1 MFGNGTKEFVPNMFS
16 YKIKKSTLCDYCK
29 EKDAI
34 VDYYLQT
41 PSYYRNC
48 SSGHYFMCS
57 QECYDNY
64 RIHKTCHKCRYGEDL
79 IFIPEQNYSLCDNYP
94 CDISCYDKEVKYK
107 QFCSDNTAICSFCE
121 IRTDPPDKY
130 RSANY
135 KVKRIDEDILLNV
148 CNRCNKI
155 YEDIVMWDYDKLY
168 PIEHCCIFCKTTDGI
183 DSMHTIE
190 RYDETCI
197 FLCDKCHTNYKY
209 LIN

>member
-34 VDYYLQT
+34 VDYYVQT
-41 PSYYRNC
+41 PSYYRNQ

-57 QECYDNY
+57 QECYDNFC
-64 RIHKTCHKCRYGEDL
+64 RHNRCRKCGYDGEL
-79 IFIPEQNYSLCDNYP
+79 IFIPEQNYSLCTSYP
-94 CDISCYDKEVKYK
+94 CDVSCYDKEVKYK

-121 IRTDPPDKY
+121 IKTEPPQKY

-135 KVKRIDEDILLNV
+135 EVKQINEDILLNI

-155 YEDIVMWDYDKLY
+155 YEGIVTWDYDKLY
-168 PIEHCCIFCKTTDGI
+168 PIEYCCVFCKTI
-183 DSMHTIE
+183 DDIKTMHTIE
-190 RYDETCI
+190 RY
-197 FLCDKCHTNYKY
+197 N
-209 LIN
+209 